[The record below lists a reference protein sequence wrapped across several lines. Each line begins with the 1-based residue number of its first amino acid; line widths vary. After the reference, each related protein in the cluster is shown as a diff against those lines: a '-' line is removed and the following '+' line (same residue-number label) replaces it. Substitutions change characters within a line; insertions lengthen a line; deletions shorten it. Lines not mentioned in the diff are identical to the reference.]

1 MKKLILITG
10 LLLATNVFALDE
22 SDKRA
27 VKIFNNPYAQPQPQ
41 PQSSSCVHGYVFLV
55 TQGSGESPSNS
66 IVQVF
71 ERVKVFEGHKSL
83 PMRCEIIGAGKNA
96 TARVI
101 RREQD

>member
-27 VKIFNNPYAQPQPQ
+27 VKIFSNLYPEPTI
-41 PQSSSCVHGYVFLV
+41 SSCVHGYVFLV
-55 TQGSGESPSNS
+55 TQGSGVPTSNS

>member
-27 VKIFNNPYAQPQPQ
+27 VKIFSNPYPQPQTQ

-55 TQGSGESPSNS
+55 TIGSGESTSNS

-83 PMRCEIIGAGKNA
+83 PMRCEIIGAGKNV

>member
-10 LLLATNVFALDE
+10 LLVATNVFALDE

-27 VKIFNNPYAQPQPQ
+27 VKIFSNLYPEPTI
-41 PQSSSCVHGYVFLV
+41 SSCVHGYVFLV
-55 TQGSGESPSNS
+55 ATGAGGSTSNS

-101 RREQD
+101 RRERD

>member
-22 SDKRA
+22 TDEKPIP
-27 VKIFNNPYAQPQPQ
+27 IFRSA
-41 PQSSSCVHGYVFLV
+41 SLESVCIHGHVFLINK
-55 TQGSGESPSNS
+55 PSTGGRAT
-66 IVQVF
+66 QVF

-83 PMRCEIIGAGKNA
+83 PMRCEIIGAGKNV